1 MKNDPTS
8 VATLSK
14 DEAIPPAW
22 LPSLNGWGTLF
33 ILVIVAL
40 GVAPFF
46 GPYGLR
52 VGATVLMFIAL
63 AHAWNLVGG
72 YAGLL
77 ALAHPAFFG
86 TGAIAFAVMLTN
98 GIPLLLCAAISCF
111 MSILMAL
118 LIGLPTLRLRGHYFV
133 IATMLVG
140 EGIRSLV
147 MNFDAFGFQG
157 GIAVNIISFTGL
169 RSLTTSQ
176 YNLLFY
182 MAMLAVAAFSMAIV
196 IYVDRSKWGLAL
208 RAFRDNRDAASSL
221 GIPAARL
228 LLVMFMISAAITSI
242 VGSIWAAWIGVV
254 EASDAFG
261 LKLTFE
267 IVVMVFLGGKGT
279 VFGPVIG
286 AAAVLM
292 LEELVGI
299 EFAEFTLV
307 SSGLIVIL
315 VILFL
320 PDGLIRLLQ
329 DGPHALSWPT
339 LKSNFQ
345 RYQVR

>member
-1 MKNDPTS
+1 MKNNPTS
-8 VATLSK
+8 IASNDK
-14 DEAIPPAW
+14 AILPTW
-22 LPSLNGWGTLF
+22 LPTLNGWGTL
-33 ILVIVAL
+33 ILIVAL
-40 GVAPFF
+40 AIAAAPFF

-52 VGATVLMFIAL
+52 VGATVLMYIAL

-86 TGAIAFAVMLTN
+86 TGAIAFAVMLIN
-98 GIPLLLCAAISCF
+98 GVPLLLCAAISCV
-111 MSILMAL
+111 MSVLMAL
-118 LIGLPTLRLRGHYFV
+118 LIGFPTLRLRGHYFV
-133 IATMLVG
+133 IATMLVA

-169 RSLTTSQ
+169 RSLSTSQ
-176 YNLLFY
+176 YNLVFY
-182 MAMLAVAAFSMAIV
+182 MAMLAVAALSMAIV
-196 IYVDRSKWGLAL
+196 IYVDKSKWGLAL
-208 RAFRDNRDAASSL
+208 RAFRDDRDAASSL
-221 GIPAARL
+221 GIPAAHL
-228 LLVMFMISAAITSI
+228 LLVMFMISAALTSL
-242 VGSIWAAWIGVV
+242 VGSIWAAWLGVV
-254 EASDAFG
+254 EAGDAFG

-267 IVVMVFLGGKGT
+267 IVVMVFLGGKST

-320 PDGLIRLLQ
+320 PDGLIRLFQ
-329 DGPHALSWPT
+329 DGPRALSWPT

>member
-1 MKNDPTS
+1 MKNNPTS
-8 VATLSK
+8 LAMSSGHQP
-14 DEAIPPAW
+14 IRRSW
-22 LPSLNGWGTLF
+22 RPSLNGWGTL
-33 ILVIVAL
+33 II
-40 GVAPFF
+40 GVAVAITAAPLF

-52 VGATVLMFIAL
+52 VGATVLMYVAL

-86 TGAIAFAVMLTN
+86 TGAIAFAVMLIN
-98 GIPLLLCAAISCF
+98 GVPLLLCAVVACAISV
-111 MSILMAL
+111 LMAL
-118 LIGLPTLRLRGHYFV
+118 LIGFPTLRLRGHYFV
-133 IATMLVG
+133 VATMLVA

-147 MNFDAFGFQG
+147 MNLDAFGFQG
-157 GIAVNIISFTGL
+157 GVAVNIITFTGL
-169 RSLTTSQ
+169 RGLSASQ
-176 YNLLFY
+176 YNLVFY
-182 MAMLAVAAFSMAIV
+182 LAMLAVATLAMGVV
-196 IYVDRSKWGLAL
+196 IFVDRSKWGLAL
-208 RAFRDNRDAASSL
+208 RAFRDNRDAASAL

-228 LLVMFMISAAITSI
+228 LLIMFVISAALTSL

-254 EASDAFG
+254 EANDAFG

-267 IVVMVFLGGKGT
+267 TVVMVFLGGKGT

-292 LEELVGI
+292 LEEVVGI

-329 DGPHALSWPT
+329 DGPRALSWDT

>member
-1 MKNDPTS
+1 MKNNPIST
-8 VATLSK
+8 AMPLK
-14 DEAIPPAW
+14 DRAILPAW
-22 LPSLNGWGTLF
+22 LPSLNGWGTLV
-33 ILVIVAL
+33 IIVAVAV
-40 GVAPFF
+40 GAAPFI
-46 GPYGLR
+46 GAYGLR

-86 TGAIAFAVMLTN
+86 TGAIAFAVMLIN
-98 GIPLLLCAAISCF
+98 GVPLLLCAAISCV
-111 MSILMAL
+111 MSVLMAL

-133 IATMLVG
+133 IATMLVA

-169 RSLTTSQ
+169 RSLSSAQ
-176 YNLLFY
+176 YNLVFY
-182 MAMLAVAAFSMAIV
+182 MAMLAAAALSMAIV
-196 IYVDRSKWGLAL
+196 IFVDRSRWGLAL
-208 RAFRDNRDAASSL
+208 RAFSDNREAAISL
-221 GIPAARL
+221 GIPAVPL
-228 LLVMFMISAAITSI
+228 LLVMFMISAALTSL

-254 EASDAFG
+254 EAGDAFG

-267 IVVMVFLGGKGT
+267 IVVMVFLGGTGT

-292 LEELVGI
+292 LEEVIGI
-299 EFAEFTLV
+299 EFPEFTLV

-329 DGPHALSWPT
+329 DGPRALSWPT
-339 LKSNFQ
+339 LKANFK